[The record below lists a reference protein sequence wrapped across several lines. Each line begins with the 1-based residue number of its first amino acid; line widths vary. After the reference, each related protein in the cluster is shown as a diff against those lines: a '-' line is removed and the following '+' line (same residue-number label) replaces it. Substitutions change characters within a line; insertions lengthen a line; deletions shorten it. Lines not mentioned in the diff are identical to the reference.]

1 VITVTYNP
9 GDSIIKTIQSIV
21 SFKTDDVEFILIDG
35 GSDQKSISLLEPFLQ
50 FYDVFI
56 TEKDKGI
63 YDAMNKAWDIA
74 KGKYII
80 FINDGD
86 MLIDLPL
93 EILRI
98 SIFPVL
104 SFPVK
109 LSSGSVFKPE
119 IGFPIHF
126 KNTLHHQGTFYLR
139 ELKERFDTRY
149 KVFADFDLNIRLFL
163 SKKDIKV
170 FPFFAPVSYHSIEG
184 VSNSKN
190 SLVEF
195 YDLISDKFGWFFVAL
210 AFLNFK
216 RLGFINIFKRE

>member
-21 SFKTDDVEFILIDG
+21 SLKTDDVEFILMDG

-93 EILRI
+93 EILRT

-126 KNTLHHQGTFYLR
+126 KNTLKKKQAAFPQGGRLIT
-139 ELKERFDTRY
+139 KFDEKWKTLCI
-149 KVFADFDLNIRLFL
+149 KNMEKNI
-163 SKKDIKV
+163 
-170 FPFFAPVSYHSIEG
+170 
-184 VSNSKN
+184 
-190 SLVEF
+190 
-195 YDLISDKFGWFFVAL
+195 
-210 AFLNFK
+210 
-216 RLGFINIFKRE
+216 